1 MAPLYLWYHIVW
13 LAAVARRVQFQKQF
27 TFTVGCYGP
36 STIVWTKAGKRN
48 HVFYYVKAYYTPA
61 QCYTLYSL
69 VGHVQKCRFV
79 WKNPFNKDKIT
90 IIRQTQSGC
99 WFWETRCIEVLL
111 LKVVPPHF
119 PAFNRAISRI
129 DGVKEWNGRV
139 VVDVSTACTFSTLF
153 CMCDQC
159 SSGSDACEKNWLDW
173 ADGPLLRSLA
183 DIFFATLLWWEPVLL
198 YSSFS
203 LQNETC
209 SMLTP

>member
-1 MAPLYLWYHIVW
+1 MAPLHLWYHIVW

-61 QCYTLYSL
+61 QYYTLYSL

-99 WFWETRCIEVLL
+99 WFWETRWLRCSCSKLYHRIFQHLTGLYHALMAWKNGMDEWLL
-111 LKVVPPHF
+111 MCPLHAHF
-119 PAFNRAISRI
+119 LLF
-129 DGVKEWNGRV
+129 
-139 VVDVSTACTFSTLF
+139 F

-159 SSGSDACEKNWLDW
+159 SSGSDACEKKLAWLGRW
-173 ADGPLLRSLA
+173 ATIEKSGRY
-183 DIFFATLLWWEPVLL
+183 FFRNTFVMGTSIAV
-198 YSSFS
+198 
-203 LQNETC
+203 
-209 SMLTP
+209 